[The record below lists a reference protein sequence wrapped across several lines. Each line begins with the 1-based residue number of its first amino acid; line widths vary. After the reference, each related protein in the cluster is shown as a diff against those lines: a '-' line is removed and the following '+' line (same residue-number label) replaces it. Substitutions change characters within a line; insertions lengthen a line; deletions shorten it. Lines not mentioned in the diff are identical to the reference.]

1 MILFITNMGQYAIR
15 GYEVDTLD
23 FLLKPVSYFAFA
35 LKLDKALVH
44 ARNRQ
49 TASLIAIESVSRVDD
64 PEKRVAAVSVT
75 ARSGLLVFQFE
86 NYYEGTLTFDG
97 DFPQATEKQDGEH
110 GFGLRSIQYAVEKY
124 GGSMTVHPEGNLFLL
139 RMSIPIPAFVLTVS
153 ASKATVPAKKWKFP
167 CWVPC

>member
-139 RMSIPIPAFVLTVS
+139 RMSTPIPAFVLTVS